1 MLWFWCVYFCLS
13 FFLFRTGIKKKLK
26 TRDMECFFLRR
37 LAQQQQQY
45 QVVCPVKRAVSHAAF
60 MVKSRETCSGASSSH
75 NVSAGRRASFKA
87 GSAHRPVAPKLSVL
101 ADAFFSGKI
110 RDNTTPAACNAAKK
124 LAILG
129 NKNKNPEWSPL
140 DSKASKS
147 RACFTRILDDVF
159 AHLCKCV
166 CVCVSL

>member
-1 MLWFWCVYFCLS
+1 VRWFWCVYFLS
-13 FFLFRTGIKKKLK
+13 FFFFNFALALKKNLKLE
-26 TRDMECFFLRR
+26 TWNVFFIRR
-37 LAQQQQQY
+37 LAQQQQQQY
-45 QVVCPVKRAVSHAAF
+45 QQQPPVVCPVKRTISHAAF

-75 NVSAGRRASFKA
+75 NVSAGRGASFKA

-147 RACFTRILDDVF
+147 RAYFTRIG
-159 AHLCKCV
+159 
-166 CVCVSL
+166 